1 MKFQLLTSLA
11 LSSVLDSSSASNVRQ
26 LGGEDYFD
34 AVDETQAVF
43 VKFSEPGSAKDSVWE
58 ELATAFADNQRF
70 VIAETVCDDENDAC
84 LDNNVESFPSYQYG
98 DLLGMLTKYDGPTDL
113 ESLKEFTSENVRL
126 RCTIAEDHWCNA
138 EELLLIDQIREMSA
152 AEMEKKIEL
161 MNEAEEAEYDAAE
174 EKVQAAES
182 LLADAEARSVESEIA
197 VAEKAVADAEAEF
210 DILMDR
216 QEPLELELMEEIA
229 MEREDQ
235 D

>member
-1 MKFQLLTSLA
+1 
-11 LSSVLDSSSASNVRQ
+11 
-26 LGGEDYFD
+26 
-34 AVDETQAVF
+34 
-43 VKFSEPGSAKDSVWE
+43 
-58 ELATAFADNQRF
+58 
-70 VIAETVCDDENDAC
+70 
-84 LDNNVESFPSYQYG
+84 
-98 DLLGMLTKYDGPTDL
+98 
-113 ESLKEFTSENVRL
+113 
-126 RCTIAEDHWCNA
+126 
-138 EELLLIDQIREMSA
+138 MSA